1 MKELN
6 NQVVE
11 VKKEI
16 DNIQERQET
25 LKSDIHLLE
34 VEKDDLESS
43 IQMKEQGD
51 RDRLIPE
58 IKRY

>member
-25 LKSDIHLLE
+25 MKSDIHLLE

-43 IQMKEQGD
+43 I
-51 RDRLIPE
+51 
-58 IKRY
+58 